1 MANNKT
7 ELPEPPEQRPWGPR
21 RLLHRYRFHFPGNAA
36 GMRFFLAHIHQRT
49 APMPLFLLL
58 SAAALVA
65 LDITQVDAR
74 HYVESQRDLFLA
86 INGSL
91 AAHPFF
97 WLNVTQLGDA
107 LVLFPLLSFL
117 LFKSPRA
124 WAALFATAP
133 IAGIFSSLAKSHFAV
148 PRPAAVLTPDQ
159 IAIAGPVLTAHNSLP
174 SGHTI
179 TILFC
184 ILANTRVE
192 PYALMKKGSG
202 LHKKARPESDRA
214 VELHSLM
221 KRDQDMC
228 LWRLLLEKER
238 SLIDNKISKALFK
251 IKMVVDLLRI
261 EYRYL
266 LRTLHMMGVRN
277 LRDI

>member
-1 MANNKT
+1 
-7 ELPEPPEQRPWGPR
+7 
-21 RLLHRYRFHFPGNAA
+21 
-36 GMRFFLAHIHQRT
+36 MRFLLAHIRQRT
-49 APMPLFLLL
+49 APTPLFLLL
-58 SAAALVA
+58 SAAALIA
-65 LDITQVDAR
+65 LDITQVDAH

-86 INGSL
+86 INGAL

-179 TILFC
+179 TIFAGLSAVSCVMAFGGWGRRIRNC
-184 ILANTRVE
+184 ILFMAALGFVVGLSRVAVGAHWPGDVLLGAALGIIAGLGGATLACRYTRWWAWMTSPKSCHIHAAVLATFCL
-192 PYALMKKGSG
+192 ALLIEGKRLDLPMVQLAIAAGIIS
-202 LHKKARPESDRA
+202 AISIIA
-214 VELHSLM
+214 V
-221 KRDQDMC
+221 R
-228 LWRLLLEKER
+228 
-238 SLIDNKISKALFK
+238 
-251 IKMVVDLLRI
+251 
-261 EYRYL
+261 
-266 LRTLHMMGVRN
+266 RT
-277 LRDI
+277 